1 MRVRRLIPVVLALAA
16 FAAVPALGQDRSLD
30 RITIVVGYSA
40 GGGYDH
46 YARALAR
53 HVGRH
58 LPGHPSVIVQNMP
71 GAATLTAV
79 RWLDATAPK
88 DGSAVAMFDPA
99 LIIRSVNVE
108 PVMAALAR
116 VRWRLVSRFR
126 SSQAFA
132 ATSQRTSESKRT
144 LANL

>member
-1 MRVRRLIPVVLALAA
+1 MRVLRLILVAPALAA
-16 FAAVPALGQDRSLD
+16 LAAGPARAQNRAPD

-46 YARALAR
+46 YARTLAR

-58 LPGHPSVIVQNMP
+58 LPGQPSVIVQNMP

-79 RWLDATAPK
+79 RWLDVTAPK

-99 LIIRSVNVE
+99 LIIRSVNAE
-108 PVMAALAR
+108 PVRAALAR
-116 VRWRLVSRFR
+116 VRWLGAMLRDIRICYAGRRPASAR
-126 SSQAFA
+126 S
-132 ATSQRTSESKRT
+132 TT
-144 LANL
+144 